1 MAEDQQVLK
10 VVMAAGDAVLSLQ
23 VVGSDA
29 DVGYADSVDW
39 GSLNVLVGDSLQEQ
53 YPLPLIVDT
62 VPTQQ

>member
-10 VVMAAGDAVLSLQ
+10 VVMIAGDVVLSLQ

-29 DVGYADSVDW
+29 DAGYADSVDW

-62 VPTQQ
+62 APTQQ

>member
-10 VVMAAGDAVLSLQ
+10 VVMTAGDAVLSLQ

-29 DVGYADSVDW
+29 DAGYADSVDW
-39 GSLNVLVGDSLQEQ
+39 GSLNVLVVDSLQEQ
-53 YPLPLIVDT
+53 YPLPLTVDT